1 MDYALVDRLFLW
13 WLAKPAQPV
22 LVGELNL
29 VKTGQRGVS
38 LTYARG
44 WLNEGIALSEDLPLT
59 DTEHL
64 PKEKDAAAGAVDD
77 ARPDRWGERVIR
89 HIDRPPRLSTLELLY
104 FAGDDRFGALGISV
118 SATQYL
124 PRQGG
129 PLPGLGDVE
138 ALHQLVQRVLAGQ
151 AVDDLQRRLLAP
163 GTLGGARPKALV
175 EADGAQW
182 VLKFADQDMPAEPL
196 VEHAS
201 MTLAAQAGIQVA
213 STRPVP
219 FGQGQA
225 AVAVKRFDRESGPNS
240 GVHRVHAQSAHVALR
255 AAGAELSYPELAQ
268 LLRRRGPTEGDMNR
282 HQMAELFRRMVFNI
296 LIDNTDDHEKNHVL
310 LVRADQQLLLSPAF
324 DVLPT
329 GQALGYQ
336 SLVVGTR
343 GAESSIDN
351 ALSQSRQFW
360 LDPKA
365 ALAQAADVARVLDG
379 WRAHFE
385 QAGVPAAVVEQLGA
399 AIDRPFLREQREKLM
414 RLGR

>member
-104 FAGDDRFGALGISV
+104 FAGDDRFGALGVSV

-138 ALHQLVQRVLAGQ
+138 ALHQLVQQVLAGQ
-151 AVDDLQRRLLAP
+151 PVDDLQRRLLAP

-196 VEHAS
+196 VEHAT

-240 GVHRVHAQSAHVALR
+240 GGHRVHAQSAHVALR

-310 LVRADQQLLLSPAF
+310 LVRPDQQLLLSPAF

-336 SLVVGTR
+336 SLVVGAR

-365 ALAQAADVARVLDG
+365 ALAQAADVARVVDG

-385 QAGVPAAVVEQLGA
+385 QAGVPAAVIEQLGA